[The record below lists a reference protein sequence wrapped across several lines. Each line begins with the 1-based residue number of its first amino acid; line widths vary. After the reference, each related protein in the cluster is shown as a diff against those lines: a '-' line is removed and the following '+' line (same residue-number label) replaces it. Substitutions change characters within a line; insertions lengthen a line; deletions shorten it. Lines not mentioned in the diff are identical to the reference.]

1 MLART
6 SADATAV
13 ANARLVSLA
22 ARTPSL
28 AARTASLAA
37 LTAYLT
43 FAFPAAFAA
52 AAAPC
57 PDANLTPRAGN
68 LDRVR
73 VAVECLVN
81 EERERHG
88 ESALRDNARIEEAAQ
103 RHTEDM
109 AFGDYFDH
117 VGPRGDTPLGR
128 LRASGYIYSANIG
141 FEVGENIA
149 WGTLGLST
157 PRATVAAW
165 MASPEHRANILDAHF
180 RDTALGVC
188 THPPVSLA
196 HGQPGAVY
204 TQDFGVIVAGRA
216 SRHHA
221 RRARANARHAPR
233 YNLRRSTTK
242 RRRKVY
248 GSTRRKVGHRH
259 RLGAR
264 NRARHR

>member
-1 MLART
+1 MGLSLGLCLSVGVLLPAVPAAQ
-6 SADATAV
+6 ADAGPCV
-13 ANARLVSLA
+13 GANA
-22 ARTPSL
+22 TP
-28 AARTASLAA
+28 
-37 LTAYLT
+37 
-43 FAFPAAFAA
+43 
-52 AAAPC
+52 
-57 PDANLTPRAGN
+57 NAGN
-68 LDRVR
+68 LEKIRTATV
-73 VAVECLVN
+73 CLVN

-88 ESALRDNARIEEAAQ
+88 EAPLGVNARLQAAAQ
-103 RHTEDM
+103 SHSEDM
-109 AFGDYFDH
+109 SSRNYFEH
-117 VGPRGDTPLGR
+117 VGPRGDTPLQR
-128 LRASGYIYSANIG
+128 MKASGYVYSADIG
-141 FEVGENIA
+141 YEVGENIA

-165 MASPEHRANILDAHF
+165 MASSEHRANILDAHF
-180 RDTALGVC
+180 RDTAIGVC
-188 THPPVSLA
+188 THPPASLA
-196 HGQPGAVY
+196 HGQAGAVY

-248 GSTRRKVGHRH
+248 GSTRRKVGHRN